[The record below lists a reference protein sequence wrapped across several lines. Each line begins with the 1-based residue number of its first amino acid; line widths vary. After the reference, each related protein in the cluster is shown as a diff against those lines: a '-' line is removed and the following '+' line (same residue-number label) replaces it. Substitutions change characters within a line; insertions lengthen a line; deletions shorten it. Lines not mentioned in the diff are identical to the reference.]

1 MTEKTKRH
9 GSQLDPDKLDL
20 SSLSSAELVRAITG
34 IDAPTIIQKFEALE
48 VLAEK
53 VPKGDAT
60 LKLIT
65 DIICELQTPKDY
77 PNDSKEV
84 AEGKEEARKGAYQQ
98 LEMYAND
105 PDAFGPE
112 GLKLMIKLAAGFY
125 RLEDHFSVLESQISA
140 AKSNPF

>member
-1 MTEKTKRH
+1 MTEKTKQR
-9 GSQLDPDKLDL
+9 GSQFDPDKLDL
-20 SSLSSAELVRAITG
+20 SSLSTDELVRAITG

-65 DIICELQTPKDY
+65 DIICELQTPNDY

-84 AEGKEEARKGAYQQ
+84 AEGKEQVGKGAYQP
-98 LEMYAND
+98 LEMYAKN

-112 GLKLMIKLAAGFY
+112 GLKLMIKLAADFY
-125 RLEDHFSVLESQISA
+125 RFGDHFSVLQSQIDA

>member
-1 MTEKTKRH
+1 MTEKTKQR
-9 GSQLDPDKLDL
+9 GSQFDPDKLDL

-65 DIICELQTPKDY
+65 DIICELQTANDY

-84 AEGKEEARKGAYQQ
+84 AEGKEQVRKGAYQP
-98 LEMYAND
+98 LEMYAKN
-105 PDAFGPE
+105 PDAFGSE
-112 GLKLMIKLAAGFY
+112 GLKLMIKLAADFY
-125 RLEDHFSVLESQISA
+125 RFGDHFSVLQSQIDA

>member
-20 SSLSSAELVRAITG
+20 SSLSADELVRAITG
-34 IDAPTIIQKFEALE
+34 IEAPTIKHKFEALE

-53 VPKGDAT
+53 APKGDAT

-65 DIICELQTPKDY
+65 DIICELQTLNDY

-84 AEGKEEARKGAYQQ
+84 AEGKEQVRKGAYQP
-98 LEMYAND
+98 LEMYAKN

-112 GLKLMIKLAAGFY
+112 GLKLMIKLAADFY
-125 RLEDHFSVLESQISA
+125 RFGDHFSVLQSQIDA